1 MNTIQVYGIT
11 NCDTVK
17 KTLTWLKEN
26 EISFEFHNFKKEGI
40 TADKLK
46 EWLKTS
52 SLEKILNKKSIAFK
66 NLSAEEQ
73 LMIANKNDA
82 IRLMQTNTNLIKRP
96 VLEIAGTVLNGFQ
109 EDELKKAFGKK

>member
-17 KTLTWLKEN
+17 KTLAWLKEN

-73 LMIANKNDA
+73 LMSANKNDA

-96 VLEIAGTVLNGFQ
+96 VLEIAGIILNGFQ

>member
-40 TADKLK
+40 TAEKLK
-46 EWLKTS
+46 EWLNTS

-73 LMIANKNDA
+73 LMSANKNDA

-96 VLEIAGTVLNGFQ
+96 VLEIAGTILNGFQ

>member
-1 MNTIQVYGIT
+1 MYGIA

-17 KTLTWLKEN
+17 KTLAWLTQN

-40 TADKLK
+40 TAEKLK

-52 SLEKILNKKSIAFK
+52 SIEKVLNRKSIAFK
-66 NLSAEEQ
+66 SLSEEEQ
-73 LMIANKNDA
+73 LMMAKKNDA

-96 VLEIAGTVLNGFQ
+96 VLEIAGTILNGFQ

>member
-1 MNTIQVYGIT
+1 MNIIQVYGIT

-17 KTLTWLKEN
+17 KTLAWLKEK

-40 TADKLK
+40 TAEKLK
-46 EWLKTS
+46 EWLKTA

-73 LMIANKNDA
+73 LMSANKNDA

-96 VLEIAGTVLNGFQ
+96 VLEIAGTILNGFQ

>member
-17 KTLTWLKEN
+17 KTLTWLNEN

-40 TADKLK
+40 TAEKLK
-46 EWLKTS
+46 EWLNTS

-73 LMIANKNDA
+73 LMSANKNEA

-96 VLEIAGTVLNGFQ
+96 VLEIAGTILNGFQ
-109 EDELKKAFGKK
+109 EGELKKAFGKK

>member
-11 NCDTVK
+11 NCDTDK
-17 KTLTWLKEN
+17 KTLAWLKGN

-40 TADKLK
+40 TAEKLK
-46 EWLKTS
+46 EWLKKA
-52 SLEKILNKKSIAFK
+52 SLEKILNKKSVAFK

-73 LMIANKNDA
+73 LMSANKNDA

-96 VLEIAGTVLNGFQ
+96 VLEIAGTILNGFQ